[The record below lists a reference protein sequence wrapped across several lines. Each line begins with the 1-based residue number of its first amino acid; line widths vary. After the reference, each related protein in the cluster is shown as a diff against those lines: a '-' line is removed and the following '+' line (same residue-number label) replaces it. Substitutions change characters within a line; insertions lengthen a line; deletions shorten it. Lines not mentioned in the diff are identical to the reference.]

1 MLENHLLISTSNNMI
16 ELLPRHPPLLRSYI
30 TFNSMSPVTFDGSGQ
45 VPIDYY
51 YPVCYPRSS
60 NRPDPNDARLL
71 LLNHSAD
78 LNQKNKYIYPWQSPS
93 WTLNVWGQY
102 ILNTRLSGSHGGST
116 EPDSLNKDVHSLDH
130 PPRMTTK
137 KRLRDD
143 EKTRIANIMGTI
155 KTPRD
160 SLGLRIQLD
169 PIQAQST
176 RYTNLMS
183 STSKDNKDTR
193 IVSGQRADD
202 ILPPSTEHVRALMRS
217 QARHLRIAMQ
227 SSKELERAWK
237 RVQLDMM
244 GHGVGNNDDLYGHII
259 NLGDGDMLAELKLS
273 NQNLRYTID
282 QLKIDLLNERRKN
295 SSSSSGSS
303 SGSSSSSNSHIDSDH
318 VHALRRMRDN
328 LQRMDD
334 AVEAGSAVILTHSAR
349 SEMLKEFNRILE
361 DGNENNRKRK
371 K

>member
-30 TFNSMSPVTFDGSGQ
+30 TFNCMSPVTFDGSGQ

-183 STSKDNKDTR
+183 STSSLLLFNSRLEHTSSSFLKLKKYTVITFYNSTFSLFTCLVLHSVVVVVVDK
-193 IVSGQRADD
+193 I
-202 ILPPSTEHVRALMRS
+202 PPDRGFHFLVVCL
-217 QARHLRIAMQ
+217 LG
-227 SSKELERAWK
+227 
-237 RVQLDMM
+237 RVQHQEHFFALTKP
-244 GHGVGNNDDLYGHII
+244 I
-259 NLGDGDMLAELKLS
+259 
-273 NQNLRYTID
+273 
-282 QLKIDLLNERRKN
+282 LL
-295 SSSSSGSS
+295 
-303 SGSSSSSNSHIDSDH
+303 
-318 VHALRRMRDN
+318 
-328 LQRMDD
+328 
-334 AVEAGSAVILTHSAR
+334 
-349 SEMLKEFNRILE
+349 
-361 DGNENNRKRK
+361 
-371 K
+371 